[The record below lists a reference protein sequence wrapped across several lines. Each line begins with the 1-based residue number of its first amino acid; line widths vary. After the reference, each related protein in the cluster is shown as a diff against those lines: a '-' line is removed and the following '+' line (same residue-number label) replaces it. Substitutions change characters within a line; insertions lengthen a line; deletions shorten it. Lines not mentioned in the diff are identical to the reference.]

1 MTIRI
6 VDKIEPID
14 RSFNY
19 LGSYYSRENNSSF
32 HDRLKVPD
40 LGTNNDFKSLL
51 NNEINKINSDEL
63 ER

>member
-14 RSFNY
+14 RYFNY
-19 LGSYYSRENNSSF
+19 LGSSYSRENNTTPF
-32 HDRLKVPD
+32 HDRLKVTP
-40 LGTNNDFKSLL
+40 NSDFKNLL

>member
-6 VDKIEPID
+6 VDKIEPINE
-14 RSFNY
+14 SFNY
-19 LGSYYSRENNSSF
+19 KGSFYSRGNSF

-40 LGTNNDFKSLL
+40 LGTNNDFKNLL
-51 NNEINKINSDEL
+51 NTEIRKINSNDSL